1 MAQGQCRGG
10 FACNCSICEGVVRIE
25 RRSFAAAK
33 VDNENNTEINEMIY
47 EGISRDFFWFMN
59 QLITQSDKLR
69 GCELIFPDTVFFKNG
84 KPVLVVKSDP
94 RDFCL
99 MGIRHPKKLSLA
111 SLYKDFQNVV
121 RKRKKDYVG
130 PFGRLYFKKGINRGG
145 LSPSSSVGGN
155 RFASL

>member
-1 MAQGQCRGG
+1 ML
-10 FACNCSICEGVVRIE
+10 
-25 RRSFAAAK
+25 
-33 VDNENNTEINEMIY
+33 Y